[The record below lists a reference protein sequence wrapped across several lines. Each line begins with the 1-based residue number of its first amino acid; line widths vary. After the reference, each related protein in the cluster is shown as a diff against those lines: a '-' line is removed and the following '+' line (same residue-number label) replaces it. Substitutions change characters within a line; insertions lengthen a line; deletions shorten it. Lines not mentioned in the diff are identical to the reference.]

1 MMLLGVLLSA
11 VVAWLSFMGLAAS
24 LLTANATG
32 MFWYGI
38 GMIVGG
44 TCVRLFF
51 DRL

>member
-1 MMLLGVLLSA
+1 MIIPL
-11 VVAWLSFMGLAAS
+11 VVCAWLSRGAAFMGLAMSILA
-24 LLTANATG
+24 ANATG